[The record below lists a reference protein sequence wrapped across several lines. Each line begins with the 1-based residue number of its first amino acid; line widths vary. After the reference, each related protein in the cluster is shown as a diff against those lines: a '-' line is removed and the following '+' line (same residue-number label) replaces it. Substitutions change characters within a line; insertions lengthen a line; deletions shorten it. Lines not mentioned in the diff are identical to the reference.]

1 MFPECKYFMS
11 LYKQCFCHGERRGYS
26 GAECERFVRTCVCV
40 CMCGLVVEAL
50 VAVPVCD
57 RRPPGKGVAPGK
69 VTQQSGFCMV
79 M

>member
-1 MFPECKYFMS
+1 MS
-11 LYKQCFCHGERRGYS
+11 LYKQCFCHGERRGVS
-26 GAECERFVRTCVCV
+26 ASLNARDSCARVTRVLLHVHVRL
-40 CMCGLVVEAL
+40 CGEAL

-57 RRPPGKGVAPGK
+57 RRPPGKGAAPGK